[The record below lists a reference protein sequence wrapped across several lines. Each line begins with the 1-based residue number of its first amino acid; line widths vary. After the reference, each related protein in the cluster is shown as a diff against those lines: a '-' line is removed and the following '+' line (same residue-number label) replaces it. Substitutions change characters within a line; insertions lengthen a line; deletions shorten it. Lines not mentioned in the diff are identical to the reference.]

1 MNNRSHYSSS
11 SRSMIP
17 HPPLN
22 LPSIH
27 LLFQI
32 ADSPAASPQPSSLTL
47 PPLRMSQ
54 AYHDHRPFYST
65 SPTGSSSSTSS
76 TRASST
82 STASSSPQSQE
93 YSRPT
98 KRKQVKRACQNCQ
111 KVHDFILRSTSFS
124 MGAPL
129 HQACKGCADT
139 RPCPRCIVHGI
150 TESCVDAPRKSDRKS
165 KGPERENNGE
175 LSTR

>member
-129 HQACKGCADT
+129 HQVRRNAKHLSASVFNGVVLYSFRLAKDVPT
-139 RPCPRCIVHGI
+139 L
-150 TESCVDAPRKSDRKS
+150 DRA
-165 KGPERENNGE
+165 RDV
-175 LSTR
+175 